1 MTVQERLGQF
11 VSEYSAS
18 QRKAHCGASKHSKLI
33 NGLQNIPG
41 RSACVMWCRPMG
53 AALRGTCRA
62 CERADSPELKE

>member
-41 RSACVMWCRPMG
+41 RSACVM
-53 AALRGTCRA
+53 
-62 CERADSPELKE
+62 